1 MESRYLQ
8 TLSLLSVEKT
18 SLFVT
23 EVLNRSTRNKVVE
36 LFSNDQK
43 AMNDSVT
50 YDQILADRAIEYVIF
65 DQTIYEGWKGT

>member
-18 SLFVT
+18 SLFIT
-23 EVLNRSTRNKVVE
+23 LEVLNRSTRNKVVE

-50 YDQILADRAIEYVIF
+50 FDQVLADRAIEYVIF
-65 DQTIYEGWKGT
+65 DQTIYEG

>member
-18 SLFVT
+18 SLFIT
-23 EVLNRSTRNKVVE
+23 LEVLNRSTRNKVVG

-65 DQTIYEGWKGT
+65 DQTIYEG